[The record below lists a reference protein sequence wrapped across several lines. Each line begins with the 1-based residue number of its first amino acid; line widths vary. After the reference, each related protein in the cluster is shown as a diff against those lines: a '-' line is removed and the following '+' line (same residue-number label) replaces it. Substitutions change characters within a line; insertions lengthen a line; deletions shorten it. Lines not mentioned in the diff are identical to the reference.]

1 MKFQERLKQLREEQD
16 LSKRELAVKLG
27 IPPSTYYDYENGK
40 TQPDLSKIIKI
51 AEFFDVNSDYLLGL
65 SDSRKRIVLKRE
77 EFEHLIPPEYK
88 EQTRD
93 LEWIELEDFC
103 KEKDLTA
110 ENVRKII
117 ETVLQQVK

>member
-51 AEFFDVNSDYLLGL
+51 AEFFDVNSILDGCQV
-65 SDSRKRIVLKRE
+65 SNKPSSQRLKPWA
-77 EFEHLIPPEYK
+77 FG
-88 EQTRD
+88 
-93 LEWIELEDFC
+93 
-103 KEKDLTA
+103 
-110 ENVRKII
+110 
-117 ETVLQQVK
+117 

>member
-1 MKFQERLKQLREEQD
+1 MEFQERLKQLREEQD

-88 EQTRD
+88 EQTRE

-110 ENVRKII
+110 ENVRIII
-117 ETVLQQVK
+117 ETVLKQVK

>member
-117 ETVLQQVK
+117 ETVLQQIK

>member
-88 EQTRD
+88 EQTRN
-93 LEWIELEDFC
+93 LGWIELEDFC

-110 ENVRKII
+110 ENVRIII
-117 ETVLQQVK
+117 ETMLRQVK

>member
-88 EQTRD
+88 EQTRN
-93 LEWIELEDFC
+93 LGWIELEDFC
-103 KEKDLTA
+103 IAKAKEYCP
-110 ENVRKII
+110 NIIGKIFI
-117 ETVLQQVK
+117 FRR

>member
-1 MKFQERLKQLREEQD
+1 MKFQERLRQLREESD

>member
-110 ENVRKII
+110 ENVRIII
-117 ETVLQQVK
+117 ETVLKQVK

>member
-93 LEWIELEDFC
+93 LECHSGAGVAF
-103 KEKDLTA
+103 
-110 ENVRKII
+110 
-117 ETVLQQVK
+117 